1 MKRDYML
8 TLVAF
13 LALGLSIA
21 GLFVRTNANT
31 RLKGNGRQVTNEMGL
46 EDPWNLPGAGQFRMV
61 PGTVPDNLSDT
72 FNPSVIPNVQGPVNT
87 GNPMV
92 QGAWPAG
99 PGGGAGRG
107 MGGGMCLYRC
117 LQCGNSFQGQTNGG
131 GLVGPNCP
139 MCRFQTQRI
148 R

>member
-1 MKRDYML
+1 MKKDYTL
-8 TLVAF
+8 ALVAF

-21 GLFVRTNANT
+21 GLFIRTGDGS
-31 RLKGNGRQVTNEMGL
+31 RLKGNGRRVANEMGL
-46 EDPWNLPGAGQFRMV
+46 EDPWNLPGAGQVRM
-61 PGTVPDNLSDT
+61 VPDNLSDIP
-72 FNPSVIPNVQGPVNT
+72 FNPYGAPNVQGTVNT

-117 LQCGNSFQGQTNGG
+117 PQCGNSFQGQTNGG